1 MKIEFLK
8 LDIDI
13 QKKLCLSPQ
22 AVFSTLN
29 PDDETDEQVIK
40 RQDKFIELPE
50 NIKDKLVSSETAEKI
65 KTVCAHFNL
74 ELLQMAPVARVI
86 RSYYFGEAKLEDFAS
101 VIEKES
107 KIKKEEAE
115 SIAKYIIDRIIN
127 KDVKPQVTVRKE
139 KITIARAME
148 KYPEIKRQHLTGA
161 FLETGGKA
169 FSPTIENWI
178 GDYFSVVGAGN
189 RDVMKRSSYL
199 YHSKNVKGLNA
210 TERQKLSK
218 ILKSLDEEF
227 LLEVDIDKKEIVFD
241 LMPAENKN
249 KFLIK
254 EITNN
259 KPQANQTN
267 YQNEEATK
275 KEEEI
280 IKLEDKGSAPVA
292 SNRRFLDGFSNKT
305 DKKEEEDKIIA
316 KQVQE
321 KIVELKNID
330 FPKKVENAS
339 EKKGR
344 FDFLIGNKKR
354 EEFDKKESTQVSNGG
369 IKFFQDV
376 TPKESESLRIASDD
390 SLNGIS
396 KAEKSENKKGIIRHV
411 RGNNWDLGSAHFLK
425 EDNNMVKEANK
436 KMDKVAPAEI
446 SDDSVKFTSPQQ
458 LPVEKE
464 KITPGNGVKTKND
477 KWNNFFGKIK
487 PLE

>member
-1 MKIEFLK
+1 MNVKFSQFKESEKIE
-8 LDIDI
+8 
-13 QKKLCLSPQ
+13 LCTTPHC
-22 AVFSTLN
+22 VFVTLN
-29 PDDETDEQVIK
+29 PDDETFEQIVE
-40 RQDKFIELPE
+40 RQDKFIKLPE
-50 NIKDKLVSSETAEKI
+50 AVKDKLLSHETSEKI
-65 KTVCAHFNL
+65 KAIGRNYNL
-74 ELLQMAPVARVI
+74 ELLQMAPIARVI
-86 RSYYFGEAKLEDFAS
+86 RSYYFAEVKLEDFAN

-127 KDVKPQVTVRKE
+127 KDVKPQVTVKKE

-280 IKLEDKGSAPVA
+280 TKLEDKGSAPVV

-321 KIVELKNID
+321 KIAELKNID
-330 FPKKVENAS
+330 LPKKVENAS

-376 TPKESESLRIASDD
+376 TPKESESLRIERDD

-425 EDNNMVKEANK
+425 EDNDIVKEANK
-436 KMDKVAPAEI
+436 EMDKVAPAEI

-464 KITPGNGVKTKND
+464 KNIPDNGIKTKND